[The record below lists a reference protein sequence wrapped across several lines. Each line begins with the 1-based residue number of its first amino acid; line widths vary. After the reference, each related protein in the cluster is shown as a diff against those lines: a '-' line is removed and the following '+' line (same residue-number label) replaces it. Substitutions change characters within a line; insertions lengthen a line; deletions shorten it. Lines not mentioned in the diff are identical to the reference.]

1 MKTDVERLNPTRV
14 RLTVEVPFEELKPSL
29 DKAYREVAQQINIPG
44 FRKGKVPPAVIDRR
58 LGRGVVLE
66 QAIQDAVPRAYG
78 EALREGNVKAL
89 GQPELDVKEF
99 ADNAPLSFTAEV
111 DTRPDF
117 ELPDYAGLDVTVDD
131 SEVTDAEIDDQ
142 LTGLRER
149 FAVLRGVE
157 RAAAEGDYV
166 SVDMSAVADG
176 AELEDVSVNGM
187 SYEIGRGG
195 LVEGLDEALVGM
207 EVDESKTFHTTL
219 LGERAGEEAEVT
231 VTVKSVKEKQLPELD
246 DEFAQTA
253 SEYDT
258 LDELRG
264 DMRGRLERGRTA
276 QQANQAQE
284 KALDALL
291 EKVDFPVPD
300 AVLEEEVGNRRGN
313 LEQQLS
319 GSGLDLAS
327 YLSAQGQSEDD
338 YLAELRDGA
347 LKSVRAGWL
356 LDEIADK
363 EDLSVEEQE
372 LSVHVAQMA
381 ARMGVEPQMLADHLI
396 QSGQVGQLW
405 NEVRRGKALELVT
418 GKANVTDESGSTVD
432 VTRADAPAP
441 TDAPAADEA
450 GEIETAGETDAA
462 DDAGGTDEEAADVE
476 AVADQK

>member
-14 RLTVEVPFEELKPSL
+14 KLTVEVPFEELKPSL
-29 DKAYREVAQQINIPG
+29 DKAYREVAKQINIPG

-99 ADNAPLSFTAEV
+99 ADNAPLNFTAEV

-117 ELPDYAGLDVTVDD
+117 DLPDYAGLDVTVDD
-131 SEVTDAEIDDQ
+131 TDVSDDEIDEQ
-142 LTGLRER
+142 LSGLRER

-157 RAAAEGDYV
+157 RAAADGDYV
-166 SVDMSAVADG
+166 SIDMSAVADG
-176 AELEDVSVNGM
+176 VELEDISVNGM

-195 LVEGLDEALVGM
+195 LVDGLDEALAGM
-207 EVDESKTFHTTL
+207 EVDEAKTFHTTL
-219 LGERAGEEAEVT
+219 LGERAGEEADVT

-291 EKVDFPVPD
+291 GKVDFPVPD
-300 AVLEEEVGNRRGN
+300 SVLEEEIGNRRGN

-319 GSGLDLAS
+319 GSGLDLAA
-327 YLSAQGQSEDD
+327 YLSAQGQSEED

-381 ARMGVEPQMLADHLI
+381 ARMGVEPQVLADHLI

-418 GKANVTDESGSTVD
+418 GRANVTDESGATVD
-432 VTRADAPAP
+432 VTADD
-441 TDAPAADEA
+441 TPAASV
-450 GEIETAGETDAA
+450 ETDGETDADEAETDDTETDGTAA
-462 DDAGGTDEEAADVE
+462 DDEAAV
-476 AVADQK
+476 DQK